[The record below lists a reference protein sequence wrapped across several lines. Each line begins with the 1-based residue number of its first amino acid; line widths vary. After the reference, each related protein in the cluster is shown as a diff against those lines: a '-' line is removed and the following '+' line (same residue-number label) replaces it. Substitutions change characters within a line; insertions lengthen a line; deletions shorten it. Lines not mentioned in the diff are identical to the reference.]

1 MNKRIKVKV
10 NSETMKSILAYQLEK
25 AKEIAAYF
33 NKSDEG
39 YITVEDLKMAAR
51 CIGFQDGEI
60 LKAEAY
66 VARNCR
72 VYNQMSVEDSDDLD
86 VWIDFYA
93 FDEWSGFFEIG
104 VYLSDIWNIA
114 GDNKEEIA
122 SHMYVRKYTH
132 TEEN

>member
-1 MNKRIKVKV
+1 MNKRIKVMV

-25 AKEIAAYF
+25 AREIAHDF
-33 NKSDEG
+33 NTADEG

-51 CIGFQDGEI
+51 CVGFHDGEI
-60 LKAEAY
+60 MKPSAIIAK
-66 VARNCR
+66 NCR
-72 VYNQMSVEDSDDLD
+72 VRNQYSDNSEDLD
-86 VWIDFYA
+86 VWIEFYA
-93 FDEWSGFFEIG
+93 FDWHEGFFEIG

-114 GDNKEEIA
+114 GDNKEEIS